1 MFHPRLYLSLLAL
14 FLLTSSI
21 GCDGFQIKP
30 VAEKKTNKSKSRR
43 VKPRSRASVARVSRS
58 SQDLAT
64 QQYMPT
70 HQGVYLPETGKIISL
85 IDESVQFGPTLVIW
99 LLDQSRSSSGLV
111 ENVTGQLRDYYSN
124 PKTPAGDPKQADRL
138 LTAVVT
144 FGETTSYLL
153 ESPSGSG
160 TTVAA
165 ALSSVTVDPS
175 GRENSFAALQTV
187 VDKYLEFRLQQNRE
201 IIIVAVTDEAGDDQQ
216 LVEPLIKTMVKN
228 AIPVYVIGT
237 SAPFGQTALLH
248 PSTEAPL
255 DFKSKGSWQ
264 PILQGPESR
273 YSERIVLDRWGSSF
287 GWDRINSGFGPFAW
301 EYLARQ
307 TGGKYLIVRMAGYTP
322 EMLRGPGGRPGSSLI
337 GSYDGVLIQRY
348 APDYASHARYQALL
362 EANAACRALHEAAQ
376 LGRRK
381 ILTHPV
387 TEFGY
392 KNEAQLNRDV
402 TQAQLAAAR
411 LEPEINT
418 LYDILKKGEADRGKL
433 TSLRWQ
439 AGYDLAMGRATAA
452 KVRIEGYN
460 AILAVLKRGRLFEEK
475 TSTTW
480 VLQPANTIDAGSTLK
495 KLSDRAQMYLQRV
508 MKDHAGTPWA
518 RLAEQELETPVGWKW
533 TER

>member
-14 FLLTSSI
+14 VLLTAPV
-21 GCDGFQIKP
+21 GCDSFQVKP
-30 VAEKKTNKSKSRR
+30 AAKKKTAKSKSRR
-43 VKPRSRASVARVSRS
+43 VKSRPRASVGRVSRS
-58 SQDLAT
+58 SQDLSAR
-64 QQYMPT
+64 QYMPT

-124 PKTPAGDPKQADRL
+124 PKTPAGNPEQENRL
-138 LTAVVT
+138 LTAVAT
-144 FGETTSYLL
+144 FGETTNYLL
-153 ESPSGSG
+153 ETPSGSG
-160 TTVAA
+160 TAVAA
-165 ALSSVTVDPS
+165 ALSSVAVDPS
-175 GRENSFAALQTV
+175 GRENGFTALQTV
-187 VDKYLEFRLQQNRE
+187 VDKYLDFRLKHNRE

-216 LVEPLIKTMVKN
+216 LVEPLTKTMIKH
-228 AIPVYVIGT
+228 AIPLYVIGT

-255 DFKSKGSWQ
+255 DFKSDGSWQ

-287 GWDRINSGFGPFAW
+287 GWDRVDSGFGPFAW
-301 EYLARQ
+301 EFASRQ
-307 TGGKYLIVRMAGYTP
+307 TGGKYLVVRMAGYTP
-322 EMLRGPGGRPGSSLI
+322 AMLRGPGGRAGTSLI
-337 GSYDGVLIQRY
+337 GTYDATLLKRY
-348 APDYASHARYQALL
+348 APDYTSDARYQELL
-362 EANAACRALHEAAQ
+362 ESNAACRALHEAAQ

-418 LYDILKKGEADRGKL
+418 LYNLLKKGEADRNKL

-460 AILAVLKRGRLFEEK
+460 AILAVLKRGRIFEEK
-475 TSTTW
+475 TSTVW
-480 VLQPANTIDAGSTLK
+480 VLEPANTIDAGSTLK
-495 KLSDRAQMYLQRV
+495 KLSDRAQNYLQRV